1 MKTIAIILLILVN
14 TFVAFPCTDDHSSEQ
29 EHQSE
34 LVEVDCSELHTEF
47 NENEAETCTPFCVC
61 SCCHTQIVE
70 LSKQNCCKPIVYKP
84 DYTER
89 HFNTLDYYKQPDPS
103 PPKV

>member
-14 TFVAFPCTDDHSSEQ
+14 TFVAFPCTDDHSAEQ
-29 EHQSE
+29 EHHSE
-34 LVEVDCSELHTEF
+34 LVEVDCSDMHKEF
-47 NENEAETCTPFCVC
+47 NEQEAETCTPFCVC

-70 LSKQNCCKPIVYKP
+70 QSNEQCCEAIVHKV
-84 DYTER
+84 DQTER
-89 HFNTLDYYKQPDPS
+89 HYNTLDYYKQPDPT